1 MMTRMLSLAL
11 LAGGVVLI
19 IFGIS
24 AADSF
29 NSQVSEFFTGSP
41 TDRAIWMLVI
51 GIVLAI
57 AGLGGTVF
65 GGTRKGA

>member
-41 TDRAIWMLVI
+41 TDKAIWMLVI

-65 GGTRKGA
+65 GGSRKGA

>member
-51 GIVLAI
+51 GIVLAV

-65 GGTRKGA
+65 GGSRKRA

>member
-65 GGTRKGA
+65 GGSRKGA